1 MLKTTRWRERLLGK
15 PRDPLS
21 ATVRQGTALAAFLAW
36 VGLGADGLSSSSYG
50 PEEAFRALGTHT
62 DMALWLALATA
73 VTVFVL
79 ALAYNQ
85 VIELFPTGGGG
96 YRVSTALLG
105 PHAGLVAGSALV
117 IDYVLTIA
125 ISVAAGTDAIFS
137 LMPLHFHAHKQI
149 VASVL
154 IGLLLWLNLRGMRE
168 SLHILLPIF
177 IGFVITHGVLIVW
190 GISAHASG
198 LPALLPDAIRDT
210 QELSAKAGWLFVAAL
225 VLKAWSLGAGT
236 YTGIEAVSNNVQH
249 LSKPVVRTGKHTMM
263 LMAAS
268 LAITA
273 AGIILLYLLWNVVP
287 VQGVT
292 LNAAVF
298 GQILGEMGF
307 SGSNHTLALTTVLAF
322 EAGLLLVAANT
333 GFLGGPAV
341 LANMAADSWVPHRFR
356 YLSSRLV
363 TEKGIILMA
372 VSAWALLLMTDGNVS
387 VLVVLYSIN
396 VFLTFTLSLAGM
408 SLFWIRNRR
417 QPLHRKRWRKRLVLS
432 LGALTIA
439 AFILVVTIVEKFFEG
454 GWFTLAVTGVVI
466 AVCLLIRRH
475 YQKVRRQINELDA
488 AFADQAYGPNASIP
502 EPDPSQPTAVFVV
515 GSSRGGGLHALLW
528 VRRMFPEHFHN
539 FVFIN
544 ARTVD
549 AEVYGGSQELESM
562 RVNAVTSLKYFERFC
577 NSYGLAADS
586 RLAFGTDAID
596 TLETLMTEVAQDY
609 PDAIFFMSK
618 MVFARETLWTRLL
631 HNHAIE
637 ALQRRAY
644 LSNFQMMVLPMR
656 MG

>member
-1 MLKTTRWRERLLGK
+1 MKNVNLRERLLGK
-15 PRDPLS
+15 ARDPMS
-21 ATVRQGTALAAFLAW
+21 AKARQGTALAAFLAW

-62 DMALWLALATA
+62 DMALWLAMATA
-73 VTVFVL
+73 ITVFVL

-96 YRVSTALLG
+96 YRVSSALLG

-125 ISVAAGTDAIFS
+125 ISVAAGTDAAFS
-137 LMPLHFHAHKQI
+137 LLPLHWQPYKLW
-149 VASVL
+149 VSSVL
-154 IGLLLWLNLRGMRE
+154 IGVLLWLNMRGIQE
-168 SLHILLPIF
+168 SIRVLLPIF
-177 IGFVITHGVLIVW
+177 LGFVITHGILIAW
-190 GISAHASG
+190 GIAAHASG
-198 LPALLPDAIRDT
+198 LPALIPDAISDT
-210 QELSAKAGWLFVAAL
+210 RQLSSEAGWIFVAAL
-225 VLKAWSLGAGT
+225 VLKAWSLGGGT

-249 LSKPVVRTGKHTMM
+249 LTEPVVRTGKHTMM
-263 LMAAS
+263 IMAAS

-273 AGIILLYLLWNVVP
+273 GGIILLYLLWSVAP
-287 VQGVT
+287 AHGLT
-292 LNAAVF
+292 LNAVVF
-298 GQILGEMGF
+298 GQILSEMGF
-307 SGSNHTLALTTVLAF
+307 QDGDHVIALTVVLAF

-341 LANMAADSWVPHRFR
+341 LANMASDSWVPHRFR

-372 VSAWALLLMTDGNVS
+372 VSAWALLLMTRGKVS
-387 VLVVLYSIN
+387 ILVVLYSIN

-408 SLFWIRNRR
+408 SLFWIRNRK
-417 QPLHRKRWRKRLVLS
+417 QPLHRRHWRRRLMLS
-432 LGALTIA
+432 LSALVIA
-439 AFILVVTIVEKFFEG
+439 AFILIVTIVEKFFEG

-466 AVCLLIRRH
+466 AICLLIRGHYEKTRRH
-475 YQKVRRQINELDA
+475 IAEIDA
-488 AFADQAYGPNASIP
+488 TFADQAYGSNASIP
-502 EPDPSQPTAVFVV
+502 PTDPSKPTAVFIV

-528 VRRMFPEHFHN
+528 VLRMFPDHFRN

-549 AEVYGGSQELESM
+549 AQVYGGTEALETM
-562 RVNAVTSLKYFERFC
+562 RTKATTSLKYFERFC

-586 RLAFGTDAID
+586 RLGFGTDAID
-596 TLETLMTEVAQDY
+596 TLEDLMSEVSKDY

-618 MVFARETLWTRLL
+618 LVFTRETLWTRIL
-631 HNHAIE
+631 HNQAIE
-637 ALQRRAY
+637 SLQRRAY
-644 LSNFQMMVLPMR
+644 LNGFQVMVLPMR
-656 MG
+656 MA